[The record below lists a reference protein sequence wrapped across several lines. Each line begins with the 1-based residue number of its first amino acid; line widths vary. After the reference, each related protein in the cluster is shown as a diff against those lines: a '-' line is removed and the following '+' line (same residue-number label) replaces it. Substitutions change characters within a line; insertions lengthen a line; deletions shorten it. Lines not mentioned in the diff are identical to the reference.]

1 MCKNAGKGMR
11 MKLLEECLAQTGWP
25 GVTGAI
31 VYPDGSEL
39 HVAAGFADREA
50 PRAMEP
56 RDRMLAGSV
65 GKTFAAVAAL
75 MLVEEGRMALDEPIT
90 RFADKLPW
98 IGSFPQAGQLTL
110 RNVLAHRT
118 GIVDFIYTENWR
130 TRWIEAVA
138 RDPAYAQTIE
148 DGIAIA
154 AAEAPSCAPDS
165 ETRYADTNYLIAGRL
180 VEAASGEDYYS
191 YLQRRVLGPF
201 ALRATSPSTQ
211 RRLPGLVPGYLRD
224 TLVPYWGTKTIG
236 GDGQLVYNPS
246 WEFTGGGLVS
256 NSADLARFMK
266 LLFEGRLIGSAML
279 AEMHK
284 GWPMEMPTLPNH
296 RYGLGIQLFDS
307 DFGPVA
313 GHSGQFAGYRS
324 LAFYFKDSGIAAA
337 IQTNADVEGL
347 LPTFLKLAAHAHETA
362 QSEFR

>member
-1 MCKNAGKGMR
+1 MR
-11 MKLLEECLAQTGWP
+11 MNLLEECLAQTGWP

-31 VYPDGSEL
+31 VYPDGGEL
-39 HVAAGFADREA
+39 CVAAGFSDREA
-50 PRAMEP
+50 PRRMEP

-75 MLVEEGRMALDEPIT
+75 MLVEDGKIALDAPIT
-90 RFADKLPW
+90 RFERKLPW
-98 IGSFPQAGQLTL
+98 IGSFPQSGQITL

-138 RDPAYAQTIE
+138 RDPSYAQTVE

-154 AAEAPSCAPDS
+154 AAEPPSCPPDT

-180 VEAASGEDYYS
+180 VEAASGEDYYG
-191 YLQRRVLGPF
+191 YLQRRVLDPF
-201 ALRATSPSTQ
+201 ALRATSPSVM
-211 RRLPGLVPGYLRD
+211 RGISGLVPGYLREA
-224 TLVPYWGTKTIG
+224 LVPHWGTKTIG
-236 GDGQLVYNPS
+236 GDGLLVYNPS

-266 LLFEGRLIGSAML
+266 LLFEGCLIGSAML
-279 AEMHK
+279 AEMQT
-284 GWPMEMPTLPNH
+284 GWPMDMPTLPNH
-296 RYGLGIQLFDS
+296 RYGLGIQMFDS
-307 DFGPVA
+307 AFGPVV

-324 LAFYFKDSGIAAA
+324 LSFYFKDSGIAVAL
-337 IQTNADVEGL
+337 QTNADVEGL
-347 LPTFLKLAAHAHETA
+347 LPTFLKLAEYAHETGSP
-362 QSEFR
+362 QFR